1 MDRVNPVTLM
11 IVFVFV
17 LAMCIVLWNTG
28 LIGGLRRYGEVGI
41 RLAIGEE
48 KGHIYRSMIWE
59 AVLIGIIGSAFGTII
74 GLGFSYWIQEVG
86 IDISS
91 MTQGATMMMP
101 ASFHAKIVPLAYYIG
116 FVPGLFSMVLGTM
129 LSGIGIFRRKTAQL
143 FRELEA

>member
-1 MDRVNPVTLM
+1 
-11 IVFVFV
+11 
-17 LAMCIVLWNTG
+17 
-28 LIGGLRRYGEVGI
+28 VGI

-59 AVLIGIIGSAFGTII
+59 SILIGIIGSAIGTIV

-101 ASFHAKIVPLAYYIG
+101 ASFHAKIVPQAYFIG
-116 FVPGLFSMVLGTM
+116 FIPGLIASSVGTM
-129 LSGIGIFRRKTAQL
+129 LSGIGIYKRNTAVL
-143 FRELEA
+143 FKELET